1 MDYMCMTLYTLPQCN
16 ATRPFLYKYTYM
28 CVTQEQ
34 SNIQT
39 LYNINVSCFV
49 LSRDVILCALPFIL
63 QRTKIHTYT
72 EHWEHWKSFVL
83 CRLHCRYCNNPE
95 KVDHYNN
102 IKIKYAAVA
111 TPGKIQSRLL
121 YKFVHT
127 AERRKTSSMTL
138 GDGDGIYWSVKRA
151 AADDSLL

>member
-1 MDYMCMTLYTLPQCN
+1 MCCYCKTTQKHNAHHYGLYVHDTLRYHSVMPQDL
-16 ATRPFLYKYTYM
+16 LYNSRTKQYP
-28 CVTQEQ
+28 
-34 SNIQT
+34 T

-63 QRTKIHTYT
+63 QPTKTHSTG
-72 EHWEHWKSFVL
+72 EVS

-111 TPGKIQSRLL
+111 TPGKIQSHLL
-121 YKFVHT
+121 YKFVHR
-127 AERRKTSSMTL
+127 RRKTSMTA
-138 GDGDGIYWSVKRA
+138 RM
-151 AADDSLL
+151 